1 MTDIEIFLAAGASP
15 SNIIF
20 SLMIGG
26 IAITGIILSVFRKLE
41 RVRDFLPSLSVSC
54 GIFGTFWG
62 IFIGLS
68 GFDTAH
74 ISESIPTLLEGMKTA
89 FFTSLIGM
97 SVSLFLKFIYN
108 LRDYIGEKGSTDPA
122 KCLQNIEIY
131 SSEIRE
137 SINKLEE
144 TIGRC
149 FRSDEEYSL
158 VSQVKLIRQE
168 LIDSRKET
176 KKAFEEFAEKFSK
189 MASESLIDE
198 LKRVVDKFNTMLN
211 DLVSQSFQD
220 LKDSTERLNTWQ
232 SEYKEIITQNH
243 ENLSSVLIQLSSL
256 NTVYNQSI
264 DRIMELSEQIATI
277 NTKLHSISISGQE
290 LSLHSSQLTEQ
301 NQLLDASIHAI
312 KDAGEKAATVVPE
325 ISKNMNAITDQ
336 IQRLQE
342 ETNDFI
348 RKATMELQAHASEL
362 SQASQKQIES
372 IEKSLEEELRKSL
385 ESFAGA
391 MIALSNKFASDYTP
405 LTDRLRE
412 VVRIAER
419 MNNASLN

>member
-1 MTDIEIFLAAGASP
+1 MTDIEIFWAAGRAP

-20 SLMIGG
+20 SLLIGG
-26 IAITGIILSVFRKLE
+26 IAILGIILSTFQRLD

-89 FFTSLIGM
+89 FFTSLMGM
-97 SVSLFLKFIYN
+97 SVSLFLKLFYN
-108 LRDYIGEKGSTDPA
+108 FREDIGTKASADPT
-122 KCLQNIEIY
+122 KSLQNIEIY
-131 SSEIRE
+131 SSEIKE
-137 SINKLEE
+137 SINRLEE

-168 LIDSRKET
+168 LIDSRRET
-176 KKAFEEFAEKFSK
+176 KKAFEEFAENFSK

-220 LKDSTERLNTWQ
+220 LKESTQRLNSWQ
-232 SEYKEIITQNH
+232 AEYRDTITQNH
-243 ENLSSVLIQLSSL
+243 ENLSAVLAQLSSL
-256 NTVYNQSI
+256 NTIYNQSI
-264 DRIMELSEQIATI
+264 ERIIELSEQMDTI
-277 NTKLHSISISGQE
+277 NVNLRSISMSGQE
-290 LSLHSSQLTEQ
+290 LSLHSTQLAEQ
-301 NQLLDASIHAI
+301 NQLLNASILAI

-325 ISKNMNAITDQ
+325 ISKNMNAIIDQ
-336 IQRLQE
+336 IQKLQE

-348 RKATMELQAHASEL
+348 RKAIMDIQAHASEL
-362 SQASQKQIES
+362 SEVSQKQIES
-372 IEKSLEEELRKSL
+372 IERSLEEELRKSL

-391 MIALSNKFASDYTP
+391 MVALSNKFASDYTP

-419 MNNASLN
+419 MSNATLN

>member
-1 MTDIEIFLAAGASP
+1 MTDIEIFLAAGRLP
-15 SNIIF
+15 SNIAF
-20 SLMIGG
+20 SFIIGG
-26 IAITGIILSVFRKLE
+26 ILVLGIVLSIFQKME
-41 RVRDFLPSLSVSC
+41 RIRDFLPSFSVSI

-68 GFDTAH
+68 EFDTTH

-97 SVSLFLKFIYN
+97 SISLILKFIYN
-108 LRDYIGEKGSTDPA
+108 IRDDFGSKGSADPI
-122 KCLQNIEIY
+122 KCLQNMETSSLEIK
-131 SSEIRE
+131 EN
-137 SINKLEE
+137 INRLEE

-168 LIDSRKET
+168 LIDSRRET
-176 KKAFEEFAEKFSK
+176 KKSFEEFAEKFSK

-198 LKRVVDKFNTMLN
+198 LKNVVDRFNIMLN

-220 LKDSTERLNTWQ
+220 LKDSTERLNNWQ
-232 SEYKEIITQNH
+232 VDYKDTITKNH
-243 ENLSSVLIQLSSL
+243 ENLSAVLVQLSSL

-264 DRIMELSEQIATI
+264 EKISQLSQCVESIDAR
-277 NTKLHSISISGQE
+277 LHSISLSGQE
-290 LSLHSSQLTEQ
+290 LSLHSTKLAEQ
-301 NQLLDASIHAI
+301 NQILDVSIRAI
-312 KDAGEKAATVVPE
+312 KDAGEKAAIVVPE
-325 ISKNMNAITDQ
+325 IYKKMDEIIKQ
-336 IQRLQE
+336 VQHLQE
-342 ETNDFI
+342 ESNEFI
-348 RKATMELQAHASEL
+348 RKATTELQEHAKEL
-362 SQASQKQIES
+362 SDVSQKQIES

-391 MIALSNKFASDYTP
+391 MVALSNKFASDYAP
-405 LTDRLRE
+405 LTERLRD

-419 MNNASLN
+419 INNASLN

>member
-26 IAITGIILSVFRKLE
+26 IAITGILLSVFRKLE

-108 LRDYIGEKGSTDPA
+108 LRDDIGEKGSTDPA

-243 ENLSSVLIQLSSL
+243 ENLSS
-256 NTVYNQSI
+256 
-264 DRIMELSEQIATI
+264 
-277 NTKLHSISISGQE
+277 
-290 LSLHSSQLTEQ
+290 SSQLTEQ
-301 NQLLDASIHAI
+301 NQLLDTSIHAI

-348 RKATMELQAHASEL
+348 RKATMKLQAHASEL

>member
-1 MTDIEIFLAAGASP
+1 MSDIEVFWAASRAP

-20 SLMIGG
+20 SLIIGG
-26 IAITGIILSVFRKLE
+26 IAVLGIILSIFQRLD

-89 FFTSLIGM
+89 FFTSLMGM
-97 SVSLFLKFIYN
+97 SVSLFLKLVYN
-108 LRDYIGEKGSTDPA
+108 FRDDIATKASADPT
-122 KCLQNIEIY
+122 KSIQNIEIY
-131 SSEIRE
+131 SSEIKE
-137 SINKLEE
+137 SINRLEE

-168 LIDSRKET
+168 LIDSRRET

-220 LKDSTERLNTWQ
+220 LKESTERLNRWQ
-232 SEYKEIITQNH
+232 SEYKNTITQNY
-243 ENLSSVLIQLSSL
+243 ENLSAVLTQISSL
-256 NTVYNQSI
+256 NSIYNQSI
-264 DRIMELSEQIATI
+264 ERIIELSQQIDTI
-277 NTKLHSISISGQE
+277 NTNLRSISLSGQE
-290 LSLHSSQLTEQ
+290 LSLHSTQLAEQ
-301 NQLLDASIHAI
+301 NQLLNASIHSI

-325 ISKNMNAITDQ
+325 ISKNMNAITEQ
-336 IQRLQE
+336 IQQLQE

-348 RKATMELQAHASEL
+348 RKAIMDIHAHASEL
-362 SQASQKQIES
+362 SEVSQKQIES
-372 IEKSLEEELRKSL
+372 IERSLEEELRKSL

-391 MIALSNKFASDYTP
+391 MVALSNKFASDYTP

-412 VVRIAER
+412 VVRIAEK
-419 MNNASLN
+419 MNNATLN

>member
-1 MTDIEIFLAAGASP
+1 MTDIEIFWAAGRAP

-20 SLMIGG
+20 SLLIGG
-26 IAITGIILSVFRKLE
+26 IAILGIILSTFQRLD

-89 FFTSLIGM
+89 FFTSLMGM
-97 SVSLFLKFIYN
+97 SVSLFLKLFYN
-108 LRDYIGEKGSTDPA
+108 FREDIGTKASADPT
-122 KCLQNIEIY
+122 KSLQNIEIY
-131 SSEIRE
+131 SSEIKE
-137 SINKLEE
+137 SINRLEE

-168 LIDSRKET
+168 LIDSRRET
-176 KKAFEEFAEKFSK
+176 KKAFEEFAENFSK

-220 LKDSTERLNTWQ
+220 LKESTQRLNSWQ
-232 SEYKEIITQNH
+232 AEYKDTITQNH
-243 ENLSSVLIQLSSL
+243 ENLSAVLAQLSSL
-256 NTVYNQSI
+256 NTIYNHSI
-264 DRIMELSEQIATI
+264 ERIIELSEQMDTI
-277 NTKLHSISISGQE
+277 NVNLRSISMSGQE
-290 LSLHSSQLTEQ
+290 LSLHSTQLAEQ
-301 NQLLDASIHAI
+301 NQLLNASILAI

-325 ISKNMNAITDQ
+325 ISKNMNAITHQ
-336 IQRLQE
+336 IQKLQE

-348 RKATMELQAHASEL
+348 RKAIMDIQAHASEL
-362 SQASQKQIES
+362 SEVSQKQIES
-372 IEKSLEEELRKSL
+372 IERSLEEELRKSL

-391 MIALSNKFASDYTP
+391 MVALSNKFASDYTP

-419 MNNASLN
+419 MSNATLN

>member
-1 MTDIEIFLAAGASP
+1 
-15 SNIIF
+15 
-20 SLMIGG
+20 
-26 IAITGIILSVFRKLE
+26 
-41 RVRDFLPSLSVSC
+41 
-54 GIFGTFWG
+54 
-62 IFIGLS
+62 
-68 GFDTAH
+68 
-74 ISESIPTLLEGMKTA
+74 
-89 FFTSLIGM
+89 
-97 SVSLFLKFIYN
+97 
-108 LRDYIGEKGSTDPA
+108 
-122 KCLQNIEIY
+122 
-131 SSEIRE
+131 
-137 SINKLEE
+137 
-144 TIGRC
+144 
-149 FRSDEEYSL
+149 
-158 VSQVKLIRQE
+158 
-168 LIDSRKET
+168 
-176 KKAFEEFAEKFSK
+176 
-189 MASESLIDE
+189 
-198 LKRVVDKFNTMLN
+198 
-211 DLVSQSFQD
+211 
-220 LKDSTERLNTWQ
+220 
-232 SEYKEIITQNH
+232 
-243 ENLSSVLIQLSSL
+243 
-256 NTVYNQSI
+256 
-264 DRIMELSEQIATI
+264 MELSEQIATI

-348 RKATMELQAHASEL
+348 RKATMKLQAHASEL